1 MLIALDVAY
10 GDGPGKP
17 AHAAGV
23 LFADWKAVRPLRAL
37 RVEVAA
43 VASYAPGAFFERE
56 LPCLLKVLRE
66 VREAP
71 AIAIVDGYV
80 WLADS
85 RPGLGAHLHEA
96 LGRSTVVVGV
106 AKTPF
111 KGDTWS
117 AAVIRGHSTRPLRI
131 TAAGMDQDVAARHIA
146 TMRGPHRLPDML
158 RLADRMA
165 RGLIADVA

>member
-10 GDGPGKP
+10 GDGPREP

-23 LFADWKAVRPLRAL
+23 LFADWDAARPLHAL
-37 RVEVAA
+37 RVEVAT

-56 LPCLLKVLRE
+56 LPCLLKVLCE

-71 AIAIVDGYV
+71 AVAIVDGYV
-80 WLADS
+80 WLADG

-96 LGRSTVVVGV
+96 LGRRTAVVGV

-117 AAVIRGHSTRPLRI
+117 VAVVRGHSTRPLRI
-131 TAAGMDQDVAARHIA
+131 TAAGLDQDLAARHIA
-146 TMRGPHRLPDML
+146 TMRGPYRLPDML
-158 RLADRMA
+158 RLADQVA